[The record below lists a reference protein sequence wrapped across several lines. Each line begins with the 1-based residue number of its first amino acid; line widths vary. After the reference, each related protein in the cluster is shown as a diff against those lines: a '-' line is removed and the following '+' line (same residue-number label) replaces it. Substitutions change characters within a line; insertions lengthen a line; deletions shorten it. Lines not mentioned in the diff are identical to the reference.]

1 MQHQTSNTKNLA
13 TILPHPDTAGRT
25 VLRTCLSISA
35 GGEPEWYEGS
45 KGAVVTGQAVF
56 ALGDGKAN
64 FNVSKYDLGN
74 DEEGGLGAARVC
86 DLNGW

>member
-1 MQHQTSNTKNLA
+1 M
-13 TILPHPDTAGRT
+13 
-25 VLRTCLSISA
+25 LRTRLSISA

-45 KGAVVTGQAVF
+45 EGAVVTGQAVF
-56 ALGDGKAN
+56 ALEDGKAN
-64 FNVSKYDLGN
+64 FNVSKYDLRN